1 MQGYDQEAAV
11 RYITGKIGRSAHKGF
26 SPSQIDSLLRKA
38 VEYDLQYM
46 KENGVIGPE
55 SEAGDSF
62 YDDDEAFEYISDNLC
77 KVFGGNDETAMRICA
92 LVDDYMDLQEEYME
106 QSGLV
111 EWE

>member
-11 RYITGKIGRSAHKGF
+11 RYITGKIDRSAHKGF

-38 VEYDLQYM
+38 VEY
-46 KENGVIGPE
+46 
-55 SEAGDSF
+55 DSF

>member
-1 MQGYDQEAAV
+1 MTMT
-11 RYITGKIGRSAHKGF
+11 R
-26 SPSQIDSLLRKA
+26 P
-38 VEYDLQYM
+38 
-46 KENGVIGPE
+46 
-55 SEAGDSF
+55 
-62 YDDDEAFEYISDNLC
+62 EYISDNLC